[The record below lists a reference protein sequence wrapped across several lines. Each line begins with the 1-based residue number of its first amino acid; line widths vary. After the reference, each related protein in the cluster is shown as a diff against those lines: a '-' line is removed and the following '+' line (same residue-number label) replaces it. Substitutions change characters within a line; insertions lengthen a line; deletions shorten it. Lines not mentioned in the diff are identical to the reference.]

1 MNTLIFS
8 RLSRQ
13 ILHYGLFATVSHIIS
28 ILLYSQLKPSDSYF
42 ATFHNFFPLLEHS
55 LVSFVA
61 VLLGA
66 LLCLYISKKEAT
78 QK

>member
-1 MNTLIFS
+1 MNKSLFS
-8 RLSRQ
+8 RLSKK

-42 ATFHNFFPLLEHS
+42 ATFHSFFPLLEHS
-55 LVSFVA
+55 LVSFIA
-61 VLLGA
+61 VLIGA